1 MEEEIKYKKLPVMK
15 ELESLRNQAKAK
27 NIKTKKFKIPR
38 KAKVRKGKI
47 KKGWIGIVK
56 IDENG
61 NISGEKQKVE
71 DSTIRLKDKTY
82 HAMNGEEVGMWEG
95 KFPVI
100 IQQTWRKN
108 PLKIRRGEESN
119 ETYGQKYIMARML
132 GDTIKIKAQNAM
144 GLLYIVGFA
153 VLAYIGYMAITGK
166 L

>member
-1 MEEEIKYKKLPVMK
+1 MEEKIEYKKLPIME
-15 ELESLRNQAKAK
+15 ELESLRNQAKI
-27 NIKTKKFKIPR
+27 NETKTKKLKVPR
-38 KAKVRKGKI
+38 KAKVRKGKL

-82 HAMNGEEVGMWEG
+82 HAINGEEVGMWEG

-100 IQQTWRKN
+100 LIQTWRKN
-108 PLKIRRGEESN
+108 PLKIRRGEDSN
-119 ETYGQKYIMARML
+119 ETYGQKYIMARMI
-132 GDTIKIKAQNAM
+132 GDTIKIKAGGNM
-144 GLLYIVGFA
+144 GLLYILGIGIALYV
-153 VLAYIGYMAITGK
+153 GYMALTGQ

>member
-1 MEEEIKYKKLPVMK
+1 MEEKTEYKKLPIMQ
-15 ELESLRNQAKAK
+15 ELESLRNQIKASK
-27 NIKTKKFKIPR
+27 TKTKKLKIPR
-38 KAKVRKGKI
+38 KAKVRKGKL
-47 KKGWIGIVK
+47 KKGWIGIIK

-82 HAMNGEEVGMWEG
+82 HAINGEEVGMWEG

-100 IQQTWRKN
+100 LIQTWRKN
-108 PLKIRRGEESN
+108 PMPIKRSDNKN

-132 GDTIKIKAQNAM
+132 GDTIKVKAGGNM
-144 GLLYIVGFA
+144 GLLYIVGIGIA
-153 VLAYIGYMAITGK
+153 LYVGYMALTGQ